1 MKKKSLPTRIFILAI
16 CIISLDFLPVKLAK
30 RNTEAENVFVN
41 SPKLGNNVEWFSCA
55 YKNDGNI
62 IGEYVIMGNSPN
74 NVLAKKD
81 FDKTALYL
89 MQGDKLNKFIMTYE
103 KINTVSDEG
112 TIPIYEI
119 SVSDW
124 EIVYPIHRASF
135 RKYYAPKDR
144 LTVYDYN
151 WLNVI
156 KQLFKKCVK

>member
-1 MKKKSLPTRIFILAI
+1 MKKVALIAVLFLL
-16 CIISLDFLPVKLAK
+16 SLDFLPVKLAK
-30 RNTEAENVFVN
+30 RNAETETVFVN
-41 SPKLGNNVEWFSCA
+41 SPKLGDNIEWYSCD
-55 YKNDGNI
+55 YKNGKTNEDI
-62 IGEYVIMGNSPN
+62 IGEYIITGNSPN
-74 NVLAKKD
+74 NVLVKRD

-89 MQGDKLNKFIMTYE
+89 MQGDNLNKFIMTYE
-103 KINTVSDEG
+103 KINMVSDEG

-135 RKYYAPKDR
+135 RKYYSPKDM